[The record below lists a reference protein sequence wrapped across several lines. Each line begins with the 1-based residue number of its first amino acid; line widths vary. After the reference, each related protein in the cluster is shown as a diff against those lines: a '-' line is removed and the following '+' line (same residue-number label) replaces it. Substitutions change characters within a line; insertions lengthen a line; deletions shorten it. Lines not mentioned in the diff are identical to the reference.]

1 MTNDS
6 FPFPSPSKAPDTVTE
21 TDDTINPILMSLSAS
36 LPSQIVSGFPVNRP
50 ISACGTA
57 IQRIVPITI
66 TITIRNNADR
76 KISFTLFDSPAP

>member
-36 LPSQIVSGFPVNRP
+36 LPSRIKLV
-50 ISACGTA
+50 CGGLGA
-57 IQRIVPITI
+57 
-66 TITIRNNADR
+66 
-76 KISFTLFDSPAP
+76 LPA

>member
-36 LPSQIVSGFPVNRP
+36 LPSRIVSGFPVNRP

-57 IQRIVPITI
+57 HTENRTDHHHYYDQEQC
-66 TITIRNNADR
+66 
-76 KISFTLFDSPAP
+76 

>member
-36 LPSQIVSGFPVNRP
+36 RLAGLSQDF
-50 ISACGTA
+50 
-57 IQRIVPITI
+57 
-66 TITIRNNADR
+66 
-76 KISFTLFDSPAP
+76 L